1 MIPARRLRSKCRHV
15 FTILAVLFVVPASVE
30 AQSSVT
36 LRGTVS
42 ETVTLSIASS
52 FSESNVDV
60 LSSGGNIVRI
70 TLHADDAKDPV
81 ILVPLLVRS
90 NTSFKISAVFE
101 SETAELSQL
110 SVTDAHATGALVSP
124 RVFNALDIKSGASR
138 ASLVVSGPR
147 VSLGGTLDSPNN
159 ALQIT
164 VLIRLNPQSSRGL
177 VYLTF
182 VGSPLQ

>member
-1 MIPARRLRSKCRHV
+1 LIPARRLRSKCRHV
-15 FTILAVLFVVPASVE
+15 FTLLAVLFLVPASVE

-42 ETVTLSIASS
+42 QTVNLSIAPT

-60 LSSGGNIVRI
+60 LSSGGNTVRI
-70 TLHADDAKDPV
+70 TLHADDAKNPV
-81 ILVPLLVRS
+81 IRVPLLVRS
-90 NTSFKISAVFE
+90 NSSFKLSAVFE

-110 SVTDAHATGALVSP
+110 SVTDVHATGALVSS
-124 RVFNALDIKSGASR
+124 RIFNALDIKPDSSR
-138 ASLVVSGPR
+138 SSLVMSGPR